1 MRERP
6 GAPSP
11 TLAPIEPHA
20 HHAEHSHAR
29 PGTAPGRER
38 RLAAVLA
45 LAAGYMLVEIAGGL
59 WTGSLALLA
68 DAAHMAADVAALA
81 LSLFAFWLARRPAS
95 SVRTYGYQR
104 AEILAAL
111 VNGSAL
117 VAVSIG
123 IAFEAFERL
132 AAPVEVRS
140 GAMIAIA
147 AGGLAVNGT
156 GLLML
161 RDRHAHDLNLQGAWL
176 HLLSDALGSAAAIAA
191 GLLIL
196 FFGWTLADPLASLAI
211 AVLVIRSAW
220 ALLRE
225 TVAVLMEQAPGHID
239 VDRVREAIRA
249 VPGVESV
256 HDLHVW
262 TITSGRVALSCHV
275 CVDDAEPAPRVL
287 RGIQERLRSGFG
299 IAHSTVQI
307 EPHGFAEGE
316 EIC

>member
-1 MRERP
+1 
-6 GAPSP
+6 
-11 TLAPIEPHA
+11 
-20 HHAEHSHAR
+20 
-29 PGTAPGRER
+29 
-38 RLAAVLA
+38 VLA
-45 LAAGYMLVEIAGGL
+45 LAASYMLAEIAGGL

-68 DAAHMAADVAALA
+68 DAAHMGADVAALA

-95 SVRTYGYQR
+95 SGRTYGYHR

-111 VNGSAL
+111 ANASAL
-117 VAVSIG
+117 VVVAIG
-123 IAFEAFERL
+123 IGIEAVERIG
-132 AAPVEVRS
+132 APSAVR
-140 GAMIAIA
+140 AVPMLAIA
-147 AGGLAVNGT
+147 VGGLAVNGI
-156 GLLML
+156 GLLLL
-161 RDRHAHDLNLQGAWL
+161 RDGRHDNLNLRGAWL
-176 HLLSDALGSAAAIAA
+176 HLLSDALGSAAAIGA

-196 FFGWTLADPLASLAI
+196 AFDWRLADPLASLAI

-220 ALLRE
+220 SLLRE
-225 TVAVLMEQAPGHID
+225 TVEVLMEGAPGHID

-275 CVDDAEPAPRVL
+275 CAGEDDPGCL
-287 RGIQERLRSGFG
+287 LQGIQQRLRAEFG

-307 EPHGFAEGE
+307 EPRGFEEAE

>member
-1 MRERP
+1 
-6 GAPSP
+6 
-11 TLAPIEPHA
+11 
-20 HHAEHSHAR
+20 
-29 PGTAPGRER
+29 
-38 RLAAVLA
+38 VLA
-45 LAAGYMLVEIAGGL
+45 LAASYMLAEIAGGL

-95 SVRTYGYQR
+95 SGRTYGYHR

-111 VNGSAL
+111 ANASTL
-117 VAVSIG
+117 VAVAIG
-123 IAFEAFERL
+123 IGIEAVERIG
-132 AAPVEVRS
+132 APSAVR
-140 GAMIAIA
+140 AVPMLAIA
-147 AGGLAVNGT
+147 VGGLAVNGI
-156 GLLML
+156 GLLLL
-161 RDRHAHDLNLQGAWL
+161 RDGRHDNLNLRGAWL
-176 HLLSDALGSAAAIAA
+176 HLLSDALGSAAAIGA

-196 FFGWTLADPLASLAI
+196 AFDWRLADPLASLAI

-220 ALLRE
+220 SLLRE
-225 TVAVLMEQAPGHID
+225 TVEVLMEGAPGHID

-275 CVDDAEPAPRVL
+275 CAGDDDPGHL
-287 RGIQERLRSGFG
+287 LQGIQQRLRAEFG

-307 EPHGFAEGE
+307 EPRGFEEAE

>member
-1 MRERP
+1 
-6 GAPSP
+6 
-11 TLAPIEPHA
+11 
-20 HHAEHSHAR
+20 
-29 PGTAPGRER
+29 
-38 RLAAVLA
+38 VCA
-45 LAAGYMLVEIAGGL
+45 LAASYMLAEIAGGL

-95 SVRTYGYQR
+95 GGRTYGYQR

-111 VNGSAL
+111 ANGSAL
-117 VAVSIG
+117 VAVAIG
-123 IAFEAFERL
+123 IGLEAVERIG
-132 AAPVEVRS
+132 APSAVRA
-140 GAMIAIA
+140 GPMLAIA
-147 AGGLAVNGT
+147 VGGLAVNGI
-156 GLLML
+156 GLALL
-161 RDRHAHDLNLQGAWL
+161 RDGRHDNLNLRGAWL
-176 HLLSDALGSAAAIAA
+176 HLLSDALGSAAAIGA

-196 FFGWTLADPLASLAI
+196 AFDWRMADPLASLAI

-220 ALLRE
+220 SLLRE
-225 TVAVLMEQAPGHID
+225 TVAVLMEGAPGHID
-239 VDRVREAIRA
+239 VDSVREAIRA

-275 CVDDAEPAPRVL
+275 CAGDDDPGRLL
-287 RGIQERLRSGFG
+287 RGIQQRLRAEFG

-307 EPHGFAEGE
+307 EPRGFEEAE